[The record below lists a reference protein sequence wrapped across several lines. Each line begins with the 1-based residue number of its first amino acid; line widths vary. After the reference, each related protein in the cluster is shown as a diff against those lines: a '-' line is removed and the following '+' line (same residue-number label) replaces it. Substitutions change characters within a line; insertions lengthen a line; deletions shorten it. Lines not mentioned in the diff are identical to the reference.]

1 MTEGGKS
8 SQFLFSNYSLLITYY
23 AINRQVNCQK
33 GENKMLEAILS
44 KYLLNA
50 LLLSLVSIG
59 YSFLKNRLGEDRA
72 GTIKEAI
79 LSAMLWAEE
88 ELGIGNGNQK
98 WEIAWKKLIEILA
111 DQNISLRKSEEKTV
125 KTMMEANVGKINQQT
140 YDVLLKRKLIKDK
153 TIVQQ
158 SLPTK

>member
-1 MTEGGKS
+1 
-8 SQFLFSNYSLLITYY
+8 
-23 AINRQVNCQK
+23 
-33 GENKMLEAILS
+33 MLEAILS

-50 LLLSLVSIG
+50 LLLSLVSIF

-72 GTIKEAI
+72 STIKDAI

-111 DQNISLRKSEEKTV
+111 DKNIKLRKSEEKVV
-125 KTMMEANVGKINQQT
+125 KTMMKANVGRINKQT
-140 YDVLLKRKLIKDK
+140 YDILSKRKLLKDK
-153 TIVQQ
+153 GPSQQ

>member
-1 MTEGGKS
+1 
-8 SQFLFSNYSLLITYY
+8 
-23 AINRQVNCQK
+23 
-33 GENKMLEAILS
+33 MLEAILS

-50 LLLSLVSIG
+50 LLLSLVSIF
-59 YSFLKNRLGEDRA
+59 YSFLKNKLGEDRA

-111 DQNISLRKSEEKTV
+111 DKNIKLRKSEEKAV
-125 KTMMEANVGKINQQT
+125 KTMMKANVGSINKQT
-140 YDVLLKRKLIKDK
+140 YDVLSKRKLLKDK
-153 TIVQQ
+153 RPIQQ
-158 SLPTK
+158 SLLVK

>member
-1 MTEGGKS
+1 M
-8 SQFLFSNYSLLITYY
+8 L
-23 AINRQVNCQK
+23 K
-33 GENKMLEAILS
+33 GENKMLETILS

-72 GTIKEAI
+72 STIKEAI

-88 ELGIGNGNQK
+88 ELGIGNGSQK

-140 YDVLLKRKLIKDK
+140 YDVLLKKKLIKDK
-153 TIVQQ
+153 TIIQQ
-158 SLPTK
+158 SLLTSR

>member
-1 MTEGGKS
+1 
-8 SQFLFSNYSLLITYY
+8 
-23 AINRQVNCQK
+23 
-33 GENKMLEAILS
+33 MLETILS

-50 LLLSLVSIG
+50 LLLSLVSIF

-72 GTIKEAI
+72 STIKEAI

-111 DQNISLRKSEEKTV
+111 DKNIRLRKSEEKAV
-125 KTMMEANVGKINQQT
+125 KTMMKANIGKINRQT
-140 YDVLLKRKLIKDK
+140 YDILSKRKLLKGK
-153 TIVQQ
+153 GPSQQ
-158 SLPTK
+158 SLLTK

>member
-1 MTEGGKS
+1 MS
-8 SQFLFSNYSLLITYY
+8 PFYSERRKL
-23 AINRQVNCQK
+23 
-33 GENKMLEAILS
+33 MLETIIS

-72 GTIKEAI
+72 STIKEAI

-88 ELGIGNGNQK
+88 ELGIGNGSQK

-111 DQNISLRKSEEKTV
+111 DKNIKLRKSEEKAV
-125 KTMMEANVGKINQQT
+125 KTMMKANVGKINQQR
-140 YDVLLKRKLIKDK
+140 YDVLVNKKLIKDK
-153 TIVQQ
+153 KIVQQ
-158 SLPTK
+158 SLLT